1 MVKPYLTICLSDGG
15 ESEKLANLT
24 LVNPKPCRVLSGVN
38 YFFFGGGGN
47 LHICVLYVHMHIHTH
62 GTTQTCVCNDTKNH
76 THACSMHIRFL
87 SEC

>member
-38 YFFFGGGGN
+38 YFFFGGGGEPTH
-47 LHICVLYVHMHIHTH
+47 LCIIRTYAYTHTWH
-62 GTTQTCVCNDTKNH
+62 DANMCMQ
-76 THACSMHIRFL
+76 
-87 SEC
+87 